1 LVWHRD
7 RSFGDLPADNAGMRL
22 AWLAAPAAM
31 FLCGCATGSPTALP
45 SANVFQVVKID
56 GASMMPTLASGTMV
70 LADREAYEVG
80 RNGPKRGDIVL
91 MESPSDPTQDFV
103 KRIVG
108 LPGDVIEIDGTQ
120 TPTRVLLQPGGQG
133 AVQVLHESYLPDAWT
148 VLDNCCSSNGE
159 ASSAPEPLT
168 IPSGEYFVLGD
179 NRNFSSDSRVFG
191 LVPVADILAQVVGVQ
206 GSARE
211 LYSDRPTLGL
221 A

>member
-1 LVWHRD
+1 
-7 RSFGDLPADNAGMRL
+7 MRL
-22 AWLAAPAAM
+22 AWLVPLSAVI
-31 FLCGCATGSPTALP
+31 CGCAGAGPGYPSALP
-45 SANVFQVVKID
+45 SPNVFQVVRID
-56 GASMMPTLASGTMV
+56 GESMVPTLPSGTLA

-103 KRIVG
+103 KRIIG
-108 LPGDVIEIDGTQ
+108 LPGDVIEIDGTKM
-120 TPTRVLLQPGGQG
+120 PTRVLIQPSGQG
-133 AVQVLHESYLPDAWT
+133 VFQVLHESYLPEAWT
-148 VLDNCCSSNGE
+148 VIDNCCSSNGE
-159 ASSAPEPLT
+159 ASSTPAPLT

-191 LVPVADILAQVVGVQ
+191 LVPLSDILAQVVGIQ

-211 LYSDRPTLGL
+211 LYNDRPTLGP